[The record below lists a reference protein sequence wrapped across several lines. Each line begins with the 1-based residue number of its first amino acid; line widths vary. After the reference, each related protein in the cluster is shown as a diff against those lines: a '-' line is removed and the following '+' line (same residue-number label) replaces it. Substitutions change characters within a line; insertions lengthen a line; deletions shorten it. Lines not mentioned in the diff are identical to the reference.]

1 MPALAALCLAVIVG
15 LLARRLR
22 VSQRP
27 ARALIVSSPRSTV
40 IAGDGAV
47 RSVQSARLTMSTA
60 DLDRIWVPDNLENL
74 GRTYWRF
81 LSRVTLG
88 LVRVSYTQSERAVV
102 ALGFITLL
110 RFTAPEYVVEPLR
123 GRVSW
128 PIKDGLLV
136 AKTGHGCG
144 WLCLDVQRKPS
155 AGNPSAEAEVTIDVE
170 VANFYPAIA
179 SGLSM
184 FVYEI
189 TQAFVH
195 VLVTHAFLRS
205 LAKLDL
211 AESKVGRLRDA

>member
-1 MPALAALCLAVIVG
+1 MPALAAVCLAVIVG

>member
-1 MPALAALCLAVIVG
+1 MPALAAVCLAVIVG

-27 ARALIVSSPRSTV
+27 ARALIISSPRSTV

>member
-1 MPALAALCLAVIVG
+1 MPALAALCLAAIAG

-27 ARALIVSSPRSTV
+27 ARALIISSPRSTV

-60 DLDRIWVPDNLENL
+60 DLDRLWVPDNLENL

-88 LVRVSYTQSERAVV
+88 LIRVRYTHSERAVV

-110 RFTAPEYVVEPLR
+110 RFTAPDYALEPLH
-123 GRVSW
+123 GRVNW

-144 WLCLDVQRKPS
+144 WLRLDVQRKPS
-155 AGNPSAEAEVTIDVE
+155 AGDPLAEAEVMIDVE

-179 SGLSM
+179 SGLSI

-195 VLVTHAFLRS
+195 VLVTHAVLRS

-211 AESKVGRLRDA
+211 AESKVRRLRDA

>member
-1 MPALAALCLAVIVG
+1 VIVG

-27 ARALIVSSPRSTV
+27 ARALIISSPRSTV